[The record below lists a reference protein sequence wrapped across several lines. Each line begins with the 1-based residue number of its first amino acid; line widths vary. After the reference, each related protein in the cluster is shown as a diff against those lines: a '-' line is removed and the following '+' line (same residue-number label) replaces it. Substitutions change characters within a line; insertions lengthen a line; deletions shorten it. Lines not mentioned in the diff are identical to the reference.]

1 MKMILPEF
9 LFATL
14 KSVYFELLSEGPVH
28 RHGQR
33 EDRDGGHGG
42 VRVRL
47 GPQELSGRLL
57 WAGETLSEVRRVKQY
72 SLGEIL

>member
-1 MKMILPEF
+1 MKMMLLEF

-14 KSVYFELLSEGPVH
+14 KSVHFELLSEGPVH

-57 WAGETLSEVRRVKQY
+57 WAGETLSEVRRVGQW